1 MSKLFYILLFQCLS
15 IIAGIAQVSI
25 TNPFEDHAFTK
36 NEGQWIKEEKET
48 KRTIYYGA
56 AIQGK
61 FVFITNK
68 GLVYKYL
75 DYFNKKKGIFEK
87 WFESRKGKKEGEE
100 NEEDEEYY
108 KNGEYKSRYVFVNY
122 VDCNASTIAQAEG
135 KTQSYTSYSNP
146 NNITKTLKAYSYEKI
161 TLKNIYPRI
170 DVEFIIKQSGGF
182 EYNFVLNPFADVNLI
197 NINYDGIDYAVLNE
211 KNELTL
217 NIDAHKTLIESEP
230 ISFIKNTSEALV
242 SKRIITKNS
251 QKFLL
256 GNYDKS
262 KAVVID
268 PVVFNPALT
277 TYNSAYDIAKDNGGN
292 ILVFGGLCPYVLKKF
307 SSTGV
312 LLWSFD
318 WSTQPTPP
326 TLYGDFAVD
335 QSDNVIM
342 VQGYPAGRIIKT
354 DPNGVILYNTI
365 AGGVVAGA
373 NEFWRIAYNCD
384 YSAIRLSG
392 YINIGGTY
400 KQIVNI
406 DPSNGNVIA
415 SSPLAS
421 DESRALFVD
430 PNGNIYSLTPTQGLT
445 ANSATN
451 YFTKFD
457 VALNSIY
464 RVNSGYNTYEGQ
476 GIYQNVTYSPTYF
489 FANMNGITT
498 DNSNAYTFDGNTIF
512 KRRQSNGALVG
523 SIVVPN
529 GITVGNSGIIMDPCF
544 NLFVGTQNGVVMLDT
559 NLAIINTIPTPAQ
572 VYDLCLYNGHILA
585 TGNGF
590 VNELDFNTNC
600 KLVIS
605 TNTVANTNCL
615 APFTGSASVSNI
627 VNGIAPYTYLWSTG
641 ATTSSI
647 TALEPGKY
655 WVTTKDA
662 YCGNPK
668 MSVDTV
674 IIPNNLTI
682 PTASFTVNSVCI
694 GATSSY
700 TDLSIPLAPSTSSVI
715 NWNWD
720 FTNDGV
726 FDNATQNPNH
736 LFTIAGT
743 YTTQLVVAAANSC
756 TASVTGIVQVNGVTD
771 LYIIQH
777 NNLCDTSV
785 LNWANWSS
793 VTSGLASGP
802 VSSSISVTGTHSN
815 GGMSLEST
823 MYNGG
828 VFPPTYNV
836 PIGATCIRND
846 LAGTFNFCFNTPV
859 INPQIAFS
867 SIGQAG
873 LPVQINT
880 SVPYQVVWTGIN
892 VTYPTST
899 SLIGTEG
906 YTIIK
911 FPGTH
916 TCISLDY
923 LTNES
928 YCTITFGVMDADCQG
943 TPICAGTPL
952 ELIANGAPSYTWN
965 NGATTQTIIVT
976 PTVNT
981 TYTITSTQ
989 NGCVNSATT
998 TVLVNPLPPVTVNS
1012 ASICVGQQTTTL
1024 TANGA
1029 LTYSWTA
1036 GLSAITGSVVTA
1048 SPVITQNYSV
1058 TGTDINGCVKI
1069 ATSTITVNPLPIIVP
1084 TSNTL
1089 CIGLSAPITASGA
1102 TTYTWNP
1109 TATITSATGAT
1120 VTASPSVTTNYTI
1133 TATDANGCINTSSTS
1148 VIVNPLPILTVTSNT
1163 ICVGASAS
1171 LTASGATTYTWNNA
1185 TTLNSPTGTSVT
1197 ANPMTTT
1204 NYTVIGIDAN
1214 GCVNTNTT
1222 NMIVNALPVVT
1233 TSPSFSMC
1241 SGNTGTLTVSGANT
1255 YTWNASTNLNSVT
1268 GSTVTS
1274 TANTT
1279 ETYTV
1284 IGAGINTCTNSAV
1297 TTITVVTTPTISATT
1312 TSSTI
1317 CPLSSATLAVSGAT
1331 NYTWSPS
1338 ASLSASSGTL
1348 VVATPVNTTTYNIT
1362 GANSTCTHTAQVVVT
1377 VTVNPTIASTSATI
1391 CSSTSANLS
1400 ANGGVTYTWSP
1411 ATNLNT
1417 TSGANVTSTPPSSI
1431 TYTVSGSSPLGCIG
1445 ATSVSVNVIP
1455 TPTITI
1461 SANPLTVCSGSNSA
1475 LIANGATSYTWSPS
1489 TVSNANSGNT
1499 IASPINTTTYL
1510 VTGTNGSAPT
1520 ICTSTQTIQIVVRPK
1535 IIPIVSPNDAICF
1548 GYSTK
1553 IYAIGGNTYHW
1564 SPTTGVSKPNDS
1576 TTVVKPGSTTIYT
1589 VSVSINSL
1597 CPVTNTVQVT
1607 VYPLPIVNAGKDSTI
1622 NIDQDIVL
1630 TGTGNVD
1637 VGFLSPDGNPLICNW
1652 CPIVTVAPKETT
1664 CYILEGF
1671 NTYGCRNTDE
1681 VCVIVKK
1688 EWDVFIPNAF
1698 TPNGDINNEYF
1709 VPKGYGLEQID
1720 LIIFDRWGS
1729 VIFNETNTILG
1740 WDGKYKGILSAQG
1753 VYVYQATV
1761 KAMSGE
1767 SVVKTGHV
1775 TVLSKVK

>member
-1 MSKLFYILLFQCLS
+1 MSKLFYILLFQGLS
-15 IIAGIAQVSI
+15 IVVGIAQASI
-25 TNPFEDHAFTK
+25 SNPFEDQAFTK

-61 FVFITNK
+61 LVFITNK

-87 WFESRKGKKEGEE
+87 WFEGRKVKKEGEE

-108 KNGEYKSRYVFVNY
+108 KNGEYKPRYVFVNY
-122 VDCNASTIAQAEG
+122 VDCNASTTALAEG

-146 NNITKTLKAYSYEKI
+146 SNISETLKAYSYEKI

-182 EYNFVLNPFADVNLI
+182 EYNFVLNPYADVNLI

-217 NIDAHKTLIESEP
+217 TIDAHKTLIESEP
-230 ISFIKNTSEALV
+230 TSFIKNTNEAIV
-242 SKRIITKNS
+242 SSRIITKNS

-262 KAVVID
+262 KIVVID

-277 TYNSAYDIAKDNGGN
+277 SYNSAYDIAKDNGGN

-430 PNGNIYSLTPTQGLT
+430 PNGNIYSLTPTQGL
-445 ANSATN
+445 AGNLATN

-457 VALNSIY
+457 ITLNSVY
-464 RVNSGYNTYEGQ
+464 RVNSGYNTYEAQ
-476 GIYQNVTYSPTYF
+476 GIYQNVTYNPTYF
-489 FANMNGITT
+489 FANMNGITA
-498 DNSNAYTFDGNTIF
+498 DNNNAYTFDGSTVF
-512 KRRQSNGALVG
+512 KRRQSNGALIG
-523 SIVVPN
+523 SIVIPN
-529 GITVGNSGIIMDPCF
+529 GITVGNSGIIIDPCF

-559 NLAIINTIPTPAQ
+559 NLVIINTIPTPAQ

-590 VNELDFNTNC
+590 INELDFNTNC
-600 KLVIS
+600 KLGVT

-627 VNGIAPYTYLWSTG
+627 INGIAPYTYLWSTG
-641 ATTSSI
+641 ATTSSV
-647 TALEPGKY
+647 TALGPGKY

-682 PTASFTVNSVCI
+682 PTASFAVNSVCI

-700 TDLSIPLAPSTSSVI
+700 TDLSTPLAPSTSSVTS
-715 NWNWD
+715 WNWD
-720 FTNDGV
+720 FTNDGI

-743 YTTQLVVAAANSC
+743 YTTHLVVTAANSC
-756 TASVTGIVQVNGVTD
+756 TNTAITTV
-771 LYIIQH
+771 
-777 NNLCDTSV
+777 SV
-785 LNWANWSS
+785 LAN
-793 VTSGLASGP
+793 
-802 VSSSISVTGTHSN
+802 
-815 GGMSLEST
+815 
-823 MYNGG
+823 
-828 VFPPTYNV
+828 PT
-836 PIGATCIRND
+836 
-846 LAGTFNFCFNTPV
+846 
-859 INPQIAFS
+859 
-867 SIGQAG
+867 
-873 LPVQINT
+873 
-880 SVPYQVVWTGIN
+880 
-892 VTYPTST
+892 
-899 SLIGTEG
+899 
-906 YTIIK
+906 
-911 FPGTH
+911 
-916 TCISLDY
+916 
-923 LTNES
+923 LT
-928 YCTITFGVMDADCQG
+928 
-943 TPICAGTPL
+943 
-952 ELIANGAPSYTWN
+952 
-965 NGATTQTIIVT
+965 VT
-976 PTVNT
+976 PSFSICSGASATLTVN
-981 TYTITSTQ
+981 
-989 NGCVNSATT
+989 
-998 TVLVNPLPPVTVNS
+998 
-1012 ASICVGQQTTTL
+1012 
-1024 TANGA
+1024 
-1029 LTYSWTA
+1029 
-1036 GLSAITGSVVTA
+1036 
-1048 SPVITQNYSV
+1048 
-1058 TGTDINGCVKI
+1058 
-1069 ATSTITVNPLPIIVP
+1069 
-1084 TSNTL
+1084 
-1089 CIGLSAPITASGA
+1089 GA
-1102 TTYTWNP
+1102 TTYTWN
-1109 TATITSATGAT
+1109 
-1120 VTASPSVTTNYTI
+1120 
-1133 TATDANGCINTSSTS
+1133 
-1148 VIVNPLPILTVTSNT
+1148 
-1163 ICVGASAS
+1163 ASANLS
-1171 LTASGATTYTWNNA
+1171 
-1185 TTLNSPTGTSVT
+1185 
-1197 ANPMTTT
+1197 TTT
-1204 NYTVIGIDAN
+1204 GSVVIA
-1214 GCVNTNTT
+1214 TP
-1222 NMIVNALPVVT
+1222 NA
-1233 TSPSFSMC
+1233 
-1241 SGNTGTLTVSGANT
+1241 
-1255 YTWNASTNLNSVT
+1255 
-1268 GSTVTS
+1268 
-1274 TANTT
+1274 T

-1284 IGAGINTCTNSAV
+1284 TGELSTCTSTAV
-1297 TTITVVTTPTISATT
+1297 TTVSVISTPTLSVN
-1312 TSSTI
+1312 TSSAVI
-1317 CPLSSATLAVSGAT
+1317 CPQGSASLTVSGAT

-1348 VVATPVNTTTYNIT
+1348 VVATPINTSTYSVIGSYSSCLDTTQI
-1362 GANSTCTHTAQVVVT
+1362 VVT

-1391 CSSTSANLS
+1391 CSTASANLS
-1400 ANGGVTYTWSP
+1400 ASGGVTYTWSP
-1411 ATNLNT
+1411 AISLNMI
-1417 TSGANVTSTPPSSI
+1417 SGANVISTPLSSI

-1445 ATSVSVNVIP
+1445 STSVSVNIIP

-1489 TVSNANSGNT
+1489 TVSNINSGNT
-1499 IASPINTTTYL
+1499 TASPVNTTTYT
-1510 VTGTNGSAPT
+1510 VTGTNGLAPT
-1520 ICTSTQTIQIVVRPK
+1520 ICTSIQTIQIVVRPK
-1535 IIPIVSPNDAICF
+1535 IIPVVCPNDAVCF
-1548 GYSTK
+1548 GYSTT

-1576 TTVVKPGSTTIYT
+1576 TTVVKPSSTTIYT

-1607 VYPLPIVNAGKDSTI
+1607 VNPLPILNAGKDSTI

-1664 CYILEGF
+1664 CYTLEGF

-1681 VCVIVKK
+1681 VCVTVKK

-1698 TPNGDINNEYF
+1698 TPNGDVSNEYF
-1709 VPKGYGLEQID
+1709 IPKGYGLEQID

-1729 VIFNETNTILG
+1729 IIFKEINTTLG
-1740 WDGKYKGILSAQG
+1740 WDGKCKGLVSAQG
-1753 VYVYQATV
+1753 VYIYQVTI

-1767 SVVKTGHV
+1767 SIVKTGHV

>member
-15 IIAGIAQVSI
+15 VLIGTAQVSI
-25 TNPFEDHAFTK
+25 KNPFEDQAFIK
-36 NEGQWIKEEKET
+36 NEGQWVKEEKET
-48 KRTIYYGA
+48 NRIIYFGCSV
-56 AIQGK
+56 QGK
-61 FVFITNK
+61 YVFITNK
-68 GLVYKYL
+68 GIVYKYL
-75 DYFNKKKGIFEK
+75 DYYNKKKGFFEK
-87 WFESRKGKKEGEE
+87 LFERKKEDRNEE
-100 NEEDEEYY
+100 NEEEEFY
-108 KNGEYKSRYVFVNY
+108 KNGEYVSRYAYVNY
-122 VDCNASTIAQAEG
+122 TGCNYNIEAIGED
-135 KTQSYTSYSNP
+135 KTSSYTMYGNP
-146 NNITKTLKAYSYEKI
+146 LKDNETIKAFGYEKVV
-161 TLKNIYPRI
+161 LKNVYSKI
-170 DVEFIIKQSGGF
+170 DIEYSVKLTGGF
-182 EYNFVLNPFADVNLI
+182 EYSFILKPYADVNLI
-197 NINYDGIDYAVLNE
+197 NIQYDNFQNIKVNAKKELVCIID
-211 KNELTL
+211 EL
-217 NIDAHKTLIESEP
+217 KTLIETEP
-230 ISFIKNTSEALV
+230 ITFTKETHQLISCNRLIKNNT
-242 SKRIITKNS
+242 
-251 QKFLL
+251 QKYVLQS
-256 GNYDKS
+256 YDKS
-262 KAVVID
+262 KELIID
-268 PVVFNPALT
+268 PIVINPALT
-277 TYNSAYDIAKDNGGN
+277 SYNRAYDIAKDNGGN

-365 AGGVVAGA
+365 AGGTSGG
-373 NEFWRIAYNCD
+373 EFWRIAYNCD

-392 YINIGGTY
+392 YINIGGIY

-406 DPSNGNVIA
+406 DPSNGNAIA

-445 ANSATN
+445 GNAATN

-457 VALNSIY
+457 VALNSVY
-464 RVNSGYNTYEGQ
+464 RVNSGYNTHEGQ
-476 GIYQNVTYSPTYF
+476 GIYQNVTYNPTYF
-489 FANMNGITT
+489 FANMNGITA

-512 KRRQSNGALVG
+512 KRSQSNGALVG

-529 GITVGNSGIIMDPCF
+529 GITLGNSGIIMDPCF

-559 NLAIINTIPTPAQ
+559 NLAIINTLPTPAQ
-572 VYDLCLYNGHILA
+572 VYDLCLYNGHVLA

-590 VNELDFNTNC
+590 INELDFNTNC

-605 TNTVANTNCL
+605 TNTVANTNCV
-615 APFTGSASVSNI
+615 APYTGSASVSNI
-627 VNGIAPYTYLWSTG
+627 VNGIAPYAYLWSTG
-641 ATTSSI
+641 ATSPSI
-647 TALEPGKY
+647 SALGPGKY

-682 PTASFTVNSVCI
+682 PTASFSTNSVCI
-694 GATSSY
+694 GASSSY
-700 TDLSIPLAPSTSSVI
+700 TDLSTPLAPSTSSVT

-726 FDNATQNPNH
+726 FDDATQNPNH

-743 YTTQLVVAAANSC
+743 YTTQLVVTAANTC
-756 TASVTGIVQVNGVTD
+756 TASVTGIVQVNGVTNI
-771 LYIIQH
+771 YIIQH
-777 NNLCDTSV
+777 NNLCDTNV
-785 LNWANWSS
+785 LNWTNWNS
-793 VTSGLASGP
+793 VTSGMASGV

-815 GGMSLEST
+815 GGMSLEPT
-823 MYNGG
+823 MYNGA

-911 FPGTH
+911 FPGMH
-916 TCISLDY
+916 SCISLDY

-952 ELIANGAPSYTWN
+952 ELIANGAPSYTWD

-998 TVLVNPLPPVTVNS
+998 TVIVNPLPPVTVNS
-1012 ASICVGQQTTTL
+1012 ASICVGQQTATL

-1029 LTYSWTA
+1029 LTYSWTT
-1036 GLSAITGSVVTA
+1036 GLSATTGSVVTA
-1048 SPVITQNYSV
+1048 SPAITQNYSV

-1084 TSNTL
+1084 NSNTL
-1089 CIGLSAPITASGA
+1089 CIGLSAPINASGA
-1102 TTYTWNP
+1102 NTYTWNP
-1109 TATITSATGAT
+1109 ATTLTSATGAT
-1120 VTASPSVTTNYTI
+1120 VTASPTVTTNYTV
-1133 TATDANGCINTSSTS
+1133 TATDTNGCTNTSSTS

-1163 ICVGASAS
+1163 ICANSSAS
-1171 LTASGATTYTWNNA
+1171 LVASGATTYTWNNA
-1185 TTLNSPTGTSVT
+1185 ATLNSPTGTSVT

-1204 NYTVIGIDAN
+1204 NYTVTGTDAN

-1222 NMIVNALPVVT
+1222 SMIVNALPFVT
-1233 TSPSFSMC
+1233 ISPSFSMC
-1241 SGNTGTLTVSGANT
+1241 SGNTGTLTASGANT
-1255 YTWNASTNLNSVT
+1255 YTWNASTNLNSAT

-1274 TANTT
+1274 ITNAT

-1284 IGAGINTCTNSAV
+1284 IGTGLNTCTNSAV
-1297 TTITVVTTPTISATT
+1297 TTITVVTTPTLSAN
-1312 TSSTI
+1312 TSSAII
-1317 CPLSSATLAVSGAT
+1317 CPQGSASLTVSGAT
-1331 NYTWSPS
+1331 NYTWSPA

-1348 VVATPVNTTTYNIT
+1348 VVATPVNTTTYSVI
-1362 GANSTCTHTAQVVVT
+1362 GANSNCVDSTQVVVT
-1377 VTVNPTIASTSATI
+1377 VTVNPTIAVPSATI
-1391 CSSTSANLS
+1391 CSSSSANLTAS
-1400 ANGGVTYTWSP
+1400 GGVTYTWSP
-1411 ATNLNT
+1411 ATYLNT
-1417 TSGANVTSTPPSSI
+1417 TSGAAVISTPPS
-1431 TYTVSGSSPLGCIG
+1431 TLAYTVSGSSSLGCVG
-1445 ATSVSVNVIP
+1445 FTTVSVKVIP
-1455 TPTITI
+1455 TPTIAI
-1461 SANPLTVCSGSNSA
+1461 LANPLTVCSGSNSA
-1475 LIANGATSYTWSPS
+1475 LTASGATSYTWSPS
-1489 TVSNANSGNT
+1489 TVSNVNTAST
-1499 IASPINTTTYL
+1499 IASPINTTTYTA
-1510 VTGTNGSAPT
+1510 TGSNGLAPT
-1520 ICTSTQTIQIVVRPK
+1520 ICTSTQTVEIKVKPRIV
-1535 IIPIVSPNDAICF
+1535 PIVSPNDAICF
-1548 GYSTK
+1548 GNSTK
-1553 IYAIGGNTYHW
+1553 VFAIGGNTYHW

-1576 TTVVKPGSTTIYT
+1576 TTVVKPSSTTIYT

-1607 VYPLPIVNAGKDSTI
+1607 VNPLPIVNAGKDSTI

-1637 VGFLSPDGNPLICNW
+1637 VGFLSPDGIPLICNW

-1664 CYILEGF
+1664 CYTLEGL
-1671 NTYGCRNTDE
+1671 NTFGCRNTDE
-1681 VCVIVKK
+1681 VCVTVKK
-1688 EWDVFIPNAF
+1688 DWDVFIPNAF
-1698 TPNGDINNEYF
+1698 TPNGDVNNEYF
-1709 VPKGYGLEQID
+1709 MPKGYGLEQID
-1720 LIIFDRWGS
+1720 LMIFDRWGS
-1729 VIFNETNTILG
+1729 VIFNEINTTLG
-1740 WDGKYKGILSAQG
+1740 WDGKYKGLVSAQG
-1753 VYVYQATV
+1753 VYIYKVTV

-1767 SVVKTGHV
+1767 SAIKTGHV
-1775 TVLSKVK
+1775 TVMSKVK